1 MKMHNDENDSAN
13 VLIESIFTEL
23 AHTGF
28 DKHDQNLGFFTRKL
42 YYI

>member
-1 MKMHNDENDSAN
+1 MHNHENGAN